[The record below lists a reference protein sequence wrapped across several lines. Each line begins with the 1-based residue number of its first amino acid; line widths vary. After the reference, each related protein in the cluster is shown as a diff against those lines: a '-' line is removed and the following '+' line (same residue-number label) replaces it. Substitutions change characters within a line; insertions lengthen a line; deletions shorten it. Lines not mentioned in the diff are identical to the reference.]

1 MNDAD
6 LQWVAAQRPVPAPP
20 ARAATARARAA
31 LTAHAS
37 EPPLVLLR
45 PERRNRRLRWPIRVA
60 VAAAVAGAAAFA
72 ATLVGSGS
80 SGPAGLGVQNAAA
93 APLLRLA
100 EHVAKTA
107 QATPLPG
114 DATLI
119 ERLHTFP
126 DQRSFTGADLYL
138 DDGTYYYA
146 PTRAGLPAA
155 MAAGPVSDPDGSIA
169 RQVAAA
175 VAATTLPID
184 QARLR
189 MANAAFPD
197 GKAPS
202 EAELDRQARAAQADR
217 AKAGVKVDHSPLPP
231 ATPEAILNGEIW
243 SNSLDALQ
251 AGAGK
256 PEVRAGV
263 LDLLATIPGVQ
274 VRHTTTDGKAAL
286 ELDSPPGRTAT
297 SSSSSSMPTPGR
309 RSASP
314 AAIPASSRAS
324 RSRTR

>member
-1 MNDAD
+1 
-6 LQWVAAQRPVPAPP
+6 
-20 ARAATARARAA
+20 
-31 LTAHAS
+31 
-37 EPPLVLLR
+37 
-45 PERRNRRLRWPIRVA
+45 
-60 VAAAVAGAAAFA
+60 
-72 ATLVGSGS
+72 
-80 SGPAGLGVQNAAA
+80 
-93 APLLRLA
+93 
-100 EHVAKTA
+100 
-107 QATPLPG
+107 
-114 DATLI
+114 
-119 ERLHTFP
+119 
-126 DQRSFTGADLYL
+126 
-138 DDGTYYYA
+138 
-146 PTRAGLPAA
+146 

-286 ELDSPPGRTAT
+286 ELDSAPWSDGYVEQLVIDADTGTPIRFTGGYPGKQPSVTVTYTVTRVTAT
-297 SSSSSSMPTPGR
+297 QIAKG
-309 RSASP
+309 
-314 AAIPASSRAS
+314 
-324 RSRTR
+324 